1 MNAKLSFYLLLFLAT
16 TCFDG
21 IINVRWLSAMQNYT
35 LFASAILFPLSG
47 ILFFSI
53 PMFYLKK
60 IGSITRENT
69 FKLVSHKDL
78 AIIAFFDSSS
88 AILQSIATPYLPIV
102 GMSIYNRLTL
112 IGIPIVSF
120 FYLSKR
126 YLPSHYLGIFL
137 TLYGILISFMPQ
149 FLNHEQLG
157 NGWAGLY
164 ILGVIPAI
172 FSFVYKEKK
181 LKQSPEIWWFNTWVC
196 IYQLLIG
203 TLMLPFNI
211 LLTKTSS
218 FSGFGKQIGDGF
230 VCQFVGKNMQDGD
243 NCKYALIW
251 FLLFN
256 VLVTFLNVLMFIIIR
271 EGSSVLFVITN
282 TVKTPITSFLGSFKV
297 LAGKNT
303 SKLTIADL
311 FAFIML
317 IAGSLV
323 YSWND
328 EINPSK
334 INFDEFIE
342 IKDDE
347 NDNNISLMIQ
357 NQ

>member
-1 MNAKLSFYLLLFLAT
+1 MKPKLLFYLILFLTT
-16 TCFDG
+16 TCFDN

-35 LFASAILFPLSG
+35 LFAGAVLFPLSG

-53 PMFYLKK
+53 PMIYLKK
-60 IGSITRENT
+60 TGKITYENT

-78 AIIAFFDSSS
+78 LIIAFFDSTNS
-88 AILQSIATPYLPIV
+88 ILQSIATPYLPVIS
-102 GMSIYNRLTL
+102 MSIYNRLTL
-112 IGIPIVSF
+112 IGIPFISF

-137 TLYGILISFMPQ
+137 TLYGILISFMPN
-149 FLNHEQLG
+149 FLNHESMG
-157 NGWAGLY
+157 DGWALIY
-164 ILGVIPAI
+164 ILGVFPAI
-172 FSFVYKEKK
+172 CSFVYKEKK
-181 LKQSPEIWWFNTWVC
+181 LKGSPEIWWFNTWVC

-218 FSGFGKQIGDGF
+218 FSKFGKEIGYGF
-230 VCQFVGKNMQDGD
+230 ACQFAGKNMQDGD
-243 NCKYALIW
+243 NCQYALIW

-303 SKLTIADL
+303 SKLTIADF

-317 IAGSLV
+317 IIGSLV

-328 EINPSK
+328 ELSN
-334 INFDEFIE
+334 NFEEYIEVQGDEKAIALDIE
-342 IKDDE
+342 
-347 NDNNISLMIQ
+347 
-357 NQ
+357 NQYKK